1 MRLRKDR
8 KTGHIFACEVTKD
21 AIVREE
27 YDTSLRLY
35 PITWLSWDYVQDSY
49 HGQGLVTG
57 LIPNQQFVNKALAMS
72 MMSMMMSA
80 FPKTLYDKTRVQR
93 WTNQVGAQIGVNGN
107 VDGVAKIIEPAQ
119 ISPQVFQY
127 IESVVEMTQSL
138 TGATAAALG
147 NTRPDNTSA
156 IIALQKAASIPSELT
171 KQNLYQSIED
181 LGRIYLD
188 FMANYYGIRE
198 VDVAADKAGALIEPG
213 AVEFA
218 QMPSDSLVRVT
229 FDFAELLGV
238 PMRLRLDVGASSYW
252 SEIASMQTL
261 DNLLQLQK
269 IDIVDYLERIPDGYV
284 TKRQELLQ
292 KYKGL
297 QASQQAAAP
306 PIQDGGSVIA
316 QAAEEEAIPTG
327 GGYSELQRKINEE
340 GIV

>member
-1 MRLRKDR
+1 
-8 KTGHIFACEVTKD
+8 
-21 AIVREE
+21 
-27 YDTSLRLY
+27 
-35 PITWLSWDYVQDSY
+35 
-49 HGQGLVTG
+49 
-57 LIPNQQFVNKALAMS
+57 
-72 MMSMMMSA
+72 
-80 FPKTLYDKTRVQR
+80 
-93 WTNQVGAQIGVNGN
+93 
-107 VDGVAKIIEPAQ
+107 
-119 ISPQVFQY
+119 
-127 IESVVEMTQSL
+127 MTQSL

-261 DNLLQLQK
+261 DNLLQLQM

-316 QAAEEEAIPTG
+316 QAAEVEAIPTG